1 MAKYFDRY
9 EKFKYNGKTLPVP
22 YLNIPV
28 ASTDKNVVY
37 KLTRT
42 RLDKLSQSYYNNP
55 YHGVLIL
62 MANPSLGGLEFDIE
76 DSKTIRIP
84 YPFESALER
93 YVNEVKIYN
102 MLYGK

>member
-1 MAKYFDRY
+1 MAYYDRY
-9 EKFKYNGKTLPVP
+9 SLFKTNGAIKFVP
-22 YLNIPV
+22 HITIPFSSDDIIV
-28 ASTDKNVVY
+28 TY
-37 KLTRT
+37 KQGVT
-42 RLDKLSQSYYNNP
+42 RLDKLSQTYYNNP

-62 MANPSLGGLEFDIE
+62 MANPSLGGLEFDIQ